1 LLLLERERGEKVK
14 GKLSVSLKAM
24 LVVVLLVGSAS
35 AVMAFLSYTATVST
49 PYEVAPSISASVV
62 NAQSGNGPC
71 TTSWTANAASIAC
84 GPASVAAAGDNF
96 TVDVS
101 ISGASSTSGTW
112 ESSADTTCG
121 TGTSGTFVISS
132 GLASL
137 TCTVTAASGG
147 GSSNII
153 LDFS

>member
-1 LLLLERERGEKVK
+1 MTNGF
-14 GKLSVSLKAM
+14 KAM
-24 LVVVLLVGSAS
+24 VVVALLVVAIPVA
-35 AVMAFLSYTATVST
+35 AAFLGYTATVST

-62 NAQSGNGPC
+62 NAQTGNGPC
-71 TTSWTANAASIAC
+71 ETSWTANAASISC

-96 TVDVS
+96 TIDVS

-112 ESSADTTCG
+112 ESSLDTTCG
-121 TGTSGTFVISS
+121 GNGTSGTFDVVS

-153 LDFS
+153 LDLA